1 MITINNITVSYTKK
15 QVLHGVSLDISDG
28 EFTFIIGPNG
38 SGKSTLLK
46 SINHIKAID
55 SGEICVNGQNITG
68 WDEKALARQIAF
80 IPQEFH
86 LQFDYTVFEFLLM
99 ARYPW
104 LDFLGRYGERDYAI
118 VEQYLEQLDL
128 VSFRHRF
135 YNSLSGGEKQR
146 VLIARA
152 LVQDTSVLLM
162 DESLS
167 SLDINHQIEIL
178 RYLQGVN
185 GEMQKTIVLVSH
197 NLNLSA
203 EFAKR
208 LVVLKGGLILATG
221 DVEQVYTGEVLSG
234 VFDMAI
240 SMIENPYTGIQNIVY
255 RRDANCCIS

>member
-1 MITINNITVSYTKK
+1 MINISHIDVSYTQK
-15 QVLHGVSLDISDG
+15 QVIHDVSLDISDG
-28 EFTFIIGPNG
+28 EFAFIIGPNG

-46 SINHIKAID
+46 SINGIKSID
-55 SGEICVNGQNITG
+55 SGEILVNTQNIKN
-68 WDEKALARQIAF
+68 WEEKALARQIAY

-104 LDFLGRYGERDYAI
+104 LDFFGRYGEIDYTI
-118 VEQYLEQLDL
+118 VEKYLQQLDL
-128 VSFRHRF
+128 ETFRHRF
-135 YNSLSGGEKQR
+135 YDSLSGGEKQR

-152 LVQDTSVLLM
+152 LVQDTHAILM

-178 RYLQGVN
+178 RYLQTIN
-185 GEMQKTIVLVSH
+185 TEQQKTIILVSH

-208 LVVLKGGLILATG
+208 LIVLKRGQVVASGNV
-221 DVEQVYTGEVLSG
+221 DDVYTPETLSD
-234 VFDMAI
+234 VFDMPIA
-240 SMIENPYTGIQNIVY
+240 MIENPYTHRQNIVY
-255 RRDANCCIS
+255 S